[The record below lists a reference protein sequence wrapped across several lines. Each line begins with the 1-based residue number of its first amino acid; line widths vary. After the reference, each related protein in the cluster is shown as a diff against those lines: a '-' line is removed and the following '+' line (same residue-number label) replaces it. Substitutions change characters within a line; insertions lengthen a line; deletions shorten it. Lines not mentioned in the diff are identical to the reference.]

1 MITNLISKIL
11 FHSAKTK
18 QLLKGSFAYFCCMAG
33 IYIHIPFCK
42 QKCTYCDFHFS
53 TSFEHYRYEMIATI
67 GKEIELR
74 KEELKHVK
82 IASIYFGGGT
92 PSILNAQELNA
103 LLQKIHFNFNVD
115 ASAEITLEANP
126 DDITVQQLTVWKN
139 VGINRLSI
147 GLQSFKSSD
156 LKWMN
161 RAHTVDDALSC
172 VQLAKKFDFNEIS
185 VDLIY
190 GLPDLTYS
198 EWQNHIERVIE
209 MDVQHISAYCLTVEE
224 KTVLSK
230 LVKAKNIIPAGE
242 DAQSDQFL
250 LLSEQLKKAGF
261 LHYEISNFSKP
272 GHEAVHNSNYWKGI
286 SYMGV
291 GPSAHSFNGN
301 YRRWNISNNSQ
312 YLKKFESN
320 TYFEFE
326 VLTKNDQWNEI
337 IMTGL
342 RTSLG
347 VSIDQL
353 SSIIPLDDDFQ
364 QTLHTLEME
373 GLVELNNSQ
382 LHLTEKGRLQAD
394 YIASEF
400 FKV

>member
-1 MITNLISKIL
+1 
-11 FHSAKTK
+11 
-18 QLLKGSFAYFCCMAG
+18 MAG